1 MASITY
7 HIISYHTHL
16 IFSLTDSY
24 FITELDSSNID
35 AYYLLACCLSVSNE
49 YEQALATLSALFG
62 ISDDAQLEH
71 ILRLNAFLCTRTVP
85 PQFDEA
91 ILTYNILVQ
100 KFPEHMDS
108 VRTVLTVYNRMIVI
122 MMAIMIV
129 VTNVVLT
136 V

>member
-1 MASITY
+1 MTFI
-7 HIISYHTHL
+7 L
-16 IFSLTDSY
+16 IVPFLV
-24 FITELDSSNID
+24 TELDSSNID
-35 AYYLLACCLSVSNE
+35 AYYLLACCQSVSNE
-49 YEQALATLSALFG
+49 YEQALQTLSTLFG

-100 KFPEHMDS
+100 KCPEHMDS